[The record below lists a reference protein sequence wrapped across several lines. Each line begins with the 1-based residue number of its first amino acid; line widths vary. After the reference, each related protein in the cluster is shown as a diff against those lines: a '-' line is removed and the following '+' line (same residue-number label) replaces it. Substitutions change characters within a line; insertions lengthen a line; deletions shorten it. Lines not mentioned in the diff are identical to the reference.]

1 MNQEYDSEQPC
12 FIDSNIW
19 LYVFMQRQD
28 SAKSAIAKS
37 IIQHNNVVISTQ
49 VINEVCAN
57 LLKKTSSSEMEL
69 QELISTFYKKYVVID
84 INQKIMLKSSELR
97 KQYNFSFWDSL
108 IVACALHINL
118 KRLYSEDM
126 QNGLVVEETL
136 KIINPFASE
145 AKQAR

>member
-57 LLKKTSSSEMEL
+57 LLKKTSSSEME
-69 QELISTFYKKYVVID
+69 
-84 INQKIMLKSSELR
+84 
-97 KQYNFSFWDSL
+97 
-108 IVACALHINL
+108 
-118 KRLYSEDM
+118 
-126 QNGLVVEETL
+126 
-136 KIINPFASE
+136 
-145 AKQAR
+145 

>member
-1 MNQEYDSEQPC
+1 MNQEYDSELPC

-19 LYVFMQRQD
+19 LYVFIQRQD
-28 SAKSAIAKS
+28 SKKAAIAKS
-37 IIQHNNVVISTQ
+37 IIQQNNVVISTQ
-49 VINEVCAN
+49 VINEVCVN
-57 LLKKTSSSEMEL
+57 LLKKTSLSETEL
-69 QELISTFYKKYVVID
+69 QELISDFYKKYIVID
-84 INQKIMLKSSELR
+84 INQEIMLKSSELR

-126 QNGLVVEETL
+126 QNGLVVEGSL

-145 AKQAR
+145 AK

>member
-1 MNQEYDSEQPC
+1 MNQGYDSKQPC

-28 SAKSAIAKS
+28 SKKAAIAKS
-37 IIQHNNVVISTQ
+37 IIRQNNLVISTQ

-57 LLKKTSSSEMEL
+57 ILKKTSLSETEL
-69 QELISTFYKKYVVID
+69 QELISTFYKKYIVID
-84 INQKIMLKSSELR
+84 INQEILLKSSELR

-108 IVACALHINL
+108 IVACALHIDL

-126 QNGLVVEETL
+126 QNGLVVEKTL
-136 KIINPFASE
+136 KIINPFTSE
-145 AKQAR
+145 AM

>member
-1 MNQEYDSEQPC
+1 MNQEYDSELPC

-19 LYVFMQRQD
+19 LYVFIQRQD
-28 SAKSAIAKS
+28 SKKAAIAKS
-37 IIQHNNVVISTQ
+37 IIQQNNVVISTQ

-57 LLKKTSSSEMEL
+57 ILKKTSFSETEL
-69 QELISTFYKKYVVID
+69 QELISNFYKKYVVID
-84 INQKIMLKSSELR
+84 INQEIMLKSSELR

-126 QNGLVVEETL
+126 QNGLVVEKTL
-136 KIINPFASE
+136 KIINPFASKV
-145 AKQAR
+145 KQA

>member
-1 MNQEYDSEQPC
+1 MNPDDDSKLPC

-28 SAKSAIAKS
+28 STKAAIAKS

-57 LLKKTSSSEMEL
+57 LLKKTSFPETEL
-69 QELISTFYKKYVVID
+69 QELIATFYKKYVVMD
-84 INQKIMLKSSELR
+84 INQEIMLKSSKLR
-97 KQYNFSFWDSL
+97 TQYNFSFWDSL
-108 IVACALHINL
+108 IVACALHLNL

-126 QNGLVVEETL
+126 HNGLVVKDTL
-136 KIINPFASE
+136 KIINPFVNE
-145 AKQAR
+145 AK